1 MKKFIFDSTLL
12 FLTRVS
18 GAIFSGLTL
27 YYLTRILSSVEY
39 GKFSILTTSVSL
51 ISVVLF
57 QWISVVVARYLT
69 LNPVYII
76 KFADRNFVYLA
87 VCAVFF
93 SLLLVYFFSNFDYLL
108 IVLSGTSLGLFTLKS
123 QVSNSLENFRSY
135 NLLMLT
141 KYIATFVVSIFFAY
155 FFKRGDLTIIS
166 FVIGGIIPVI
176 FFNNRNTKYVAQN
189 QIKENLYRFG
199 IPFALISISTMIID
213 FSDRYVIKYFFG
225 FEILAHYSANYDLTQ
240 QLIGGTLS
248 VFSLYFMPKIIA
260 LRNNNDFNSEHNLKI
275 NYLYF
280 SFLLG
285 SIIVFNFII
294 FYTIISSIVS
304 VDYRYSGIYEI
315 LFISTGVFL
324 GNIKGTIFDLELQ
337 MQGKVKI
344 LIWNILFMSI
354 INIFLNFLLVPRYQQ
369 LGAAISTFLSFSFG
383 LVVSIFY
390 TNDKFKLNS
399 SFSINLLKIMLGVF
413 TLLYLN
419 SIIKVNSFIET
430 ILVKIVLNLMFFILI
445 IGLNIFN
452 VRSFI
457 VRLIKFSK

>member
-1 MKKFIFDSTLL
+1 L

-39 GKFSILTTSVSL
+39 GKFSILTTSASL

-57 QWISVVVARYLT
+57 QWISVVVSRYLT

-76 KFADRNFVYLA
+76 NFAYRNFFSIA
-87 VCAVFF
+87 VFAVFF
-93 SLLLVYFFSNFDYLL
+93 SLLIVYLFSRFDYFL
-108 IVLSGTSLGLFTLKS
+108 IVISGISLGLFTLKS

-135 NLLMLT
+135 NLLMIT
-141 KYIATFVVSIFFAY
+141 KYIVSFIVAIFFAKI
-155 FFKRGDLTIIS
+155 FKRGDLTIIS

-176 FFNNRNTKYVAQN
+176 FFNNRNAKYEVKN
-189 QIKENLYRFG
+189 QINDNLYSFG
-199 IPFALISISTMIID
+199 IPFVLISVSTIIID

-248 VFSLYFMPKIIA
+248 VFSLYFMPKIVA
-260 LRNNNDFNSEHNLKI
+260 LRNNNDFDSEYNLKT
-275 NYLYF
+275 NYLHF

-294 FYTIISSIVS
+294 FYDLISNIMS

-337 MQGKVKI
+337 MQGKVRI

-354 INIFLNFLLVPRYQQ
+354 LNIFLNFLLVPQYQQ

-383 LVVSIFY
+383 LVSSIFF

-399 SFSINLLKIMLGVF
+399 SFVINILKIILVSF
-413 TLLYLN
+413 SLLYLN
-419 SIIKVNSFIET
+419 SIIKVDGFTYNF
-430 ILVKIVLNLMFFILI
+430 LVKIFLDLIFFTLI
-445 IGLNIFN
+445 IGFNTFN
-452 VRSFI
+452 VQSFI
-457 VRLIKFSK
+457 VRFIKLSTK